1 MNPIN
6 TKRFIFRE
14 DAREEAAEMFG
25 ELTAVSVLA
34 IADTNVKFN
43 VYSPVGMNDNG
54 EIILTGPFIR
64 IFDDMIEEAA

>member
-1 MNPIN
+1 MTSIS

-25 ELTAVSVLA
+25 ELVSLSVLA
-34 IADTNVKFN
+34 IADTNRNFN
-43 VYSPVGMNDNG
+43 VYSPVGTSDKG
-54 EIILTGPFIR
+54 EMVLTGPFIR